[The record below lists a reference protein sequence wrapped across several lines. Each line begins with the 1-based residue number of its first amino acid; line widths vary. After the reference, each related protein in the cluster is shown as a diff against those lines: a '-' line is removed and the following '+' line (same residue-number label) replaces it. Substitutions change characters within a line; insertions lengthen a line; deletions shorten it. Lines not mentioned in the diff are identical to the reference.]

1 MQQFQHALTIP
12 TSTFTNTPFPHLSV
26 RASLST
32 DNTIGLTMGILTFAL
47 GVLTVAFAWALWL
60 LKHREDLRRE
70 ERIRQQPQVLPPPQ
84 QIQPDQQA
92 RREQQARRRQRA
104 RREQQACRMQ

>member
-1 MQQFQHALTIP
+1 MASNESMFHAAFTEKSVFNQFSDQQSKQMQQFQHALTIP

-47 GVLTVAFAWALWL
+47 GVLTVTFAWALWL
-60 LKHREDLRRE
+60 LKH
-70 ERIRQQPQVLPPPQ
+70 
-84 QIQPDQQA
+84 
-92 RREQQARRRQRA
+92 
-104 RREQQACRMQ
+104 